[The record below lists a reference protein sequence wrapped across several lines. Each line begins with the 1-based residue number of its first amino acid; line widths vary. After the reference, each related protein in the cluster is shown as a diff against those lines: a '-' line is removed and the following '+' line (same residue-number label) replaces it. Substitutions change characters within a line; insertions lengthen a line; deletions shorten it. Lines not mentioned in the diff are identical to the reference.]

1 MQHFYVGDASQLC
14 LMSMRIIGGI
24 EALSILLQVDFMDG
38 TLFLMILVMTAV
50 GLIIQRT
57 EEKKRRGVLIV
68 MGIFM
73 LGVLYFVS
81 LRDFWGGLVLSIVIA
96 GVINL
101 VYWMLVGRYNPVG
114 TSDSIKVLGMDD

>member
-1 MQHFYVGDASQLC
+1 
-14 LMSMRIIGGI
+14 MRIIGGI

-50 GLIIQRT
+50 GFIIQRT
-57 EEKKRRGVLIV
+57 EGKKRRGVLIV

-81 LRDFWGGLVLSIVIA
+81 LRDFWGGLVLSILIA

-101 VYWMLVGRYNPVG
+101 VYWMFVGRYNPVG
-114 TSDSIKVLGMDD
+114 SSDSIKVLGMDD